1 MPFRVSSIT
10 PTVLIEPVESC
21 ASNEGANKNK
31 VVIEALSPGPFLPIS
46 RVASIATSGHGCQV
60 KDCVVGIF
68 NSWSLKIGMERAS
81 INSKRNRLLDIAPG
95 WLPRESNPI
104 RHLIAYVVPPP
115 PPGKNSNPISRKATE
130 TIISQR
136 RMEDTLR
143 SESFVF

>member
-81 INSKRNRLLDIAPG
+81 INSKRNRLLDIAPVLVLAEARLLLG
-95 WLPRESNPI
+95 PRDREL
-104 RHLIAYVVPPP
+104 HPPP
-115 PPGKNSNPISRKATE
+115 IHSGPKP
-130 TIISQR
+130 
-136 RMEDTLR
+136 LR
-143 SESFVF
+143 LI